1 MKIDDF
7 SRLRF
12 LSAEHKLWQ
21 ADCQE
26 EEEQQDRHLYRRL
39 HCTARVICFFVLHG
53 IRKWEKM
60 INYA

>member
-7 SRLRF
+7 TRLRF

-39 HCTARVICFFVLHG
+39 HCTARVICFFLFYM
-53 IRKWEKM
+53 E
-60 INYA
+60 

>member
-7 SRLRF
+7 TRLRF

-26 EEEQQDRHLYRRL
+26 EEQQDRHLYRRL
-39 HCTARVICFFVLHG
+39 HCGSNLFFLHG
-53 IRKWEKM
+53 IRQWEK
-60 INYA
+60 

>member
-1 MKIDDF
+1 MKIDF
-7 SRLRF
+7 MQRLSF

-26 EEEQQDRHLYRRL
+26 EEQQDRHLYRRL
-39 HCTARVICFFVLHG
+39 YCTARVICFFVLLG

>member
-7 SRLRF
+7 TRLRF

-39 HCTARVICFFVLHG
+39 HCTARVICFFCFTWN
-53 IRKWEKM
+53 KKM
-60 INYA
+60 GKND

>member
-7 SRLRF
+7 TRLRF

-21 ADCQE
+21 ANCQ

-39 HCTARVICFFVLHG
+39 HCGSNLFFVTWNKTMG
-53 IRKWEKM
+53 KM
-60 INYA
+60 INYT